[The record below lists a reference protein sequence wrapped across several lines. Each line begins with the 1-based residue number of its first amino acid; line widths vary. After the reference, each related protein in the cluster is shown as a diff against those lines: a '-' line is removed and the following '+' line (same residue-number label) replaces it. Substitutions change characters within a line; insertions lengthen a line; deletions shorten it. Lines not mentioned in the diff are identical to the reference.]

1 MHVDLN
7 GQAHEIP
14 DGACL
19 PSVVTDAR
27 GIAVAVNGAVVCR
40 GDWPSTMLREHDRI
54 EVITAHQGG

>member
-1 MHVDLN
+1 M
-7 GQAHEIP
+7 
-14 DGACL
+14 
-19 PSVVTDAR
+19 VTDAR